1 MERRRLIAVIGGLA
15 LLGGAVVLLRN
26 ESAPP
31 LPETYERFLAEGVE
45 YVPDT
50 QRVTAPTDLRL
61 TALDR
66 TSLRAGW
73 TAADGLGHGGFEVRW
88 NGHSRLV
95 RGTGTE
101 LTDLDANADVR
112 VEVRALDALGGR
124 TGPATAEAVPRLAY
138 DETWMDGLVVPVDV
152 FDGPEALTP
161 RRWRVFDGGDPRC
174 LGLRPFNGR
183 RVEVGCDAVDLQ
195 SNVPLRL
202 RPPGPDGAIG
212 RVLLTTD
219 GPIGTRSEQGQGQGE
234 MLIALLPE
242 PAHDLGLLGR
252 SFPPDAVVLR
262 VTPFGA
268 QFVRGDDESVETFGT
283 YPPPT
288 RGVRHRWELRV
299 MPDAVVA
306 LRDGIAVAKA
316 PATLPWRAARVRLA
330 FRQASG
336 TLLDSF
342 GIGGAAGHPEP
353 GSVVPLG
360 PGTEEGGATSLG
372 NVADSRL
379 AGATSVRVVASVVAE
394 RAAPIT
400 VELGSRSAPALPLQP
415 DRALDSNRPSAFYAD
430 FPLPAP
436 ERNPEVRLRS
446 DVRVTAFQAHAVVAD
461 GPDARP
467 PVPRLA
473 DRASPGPAVP
483 TPAVSVVHETSEG
496 AEFPREGKVRLTVE
510 LADADAGEVAAVRG
524 VEVDLDGE
532 RIATLP
538 TNGSAGG
545 RHEFLVDLADL
556 SSGRHEFDVRVR
568 PVDGGLGVRS
578 ARQAFQIR
586 PL

>member
-1 MERRRLIAVIGGLA
+1 MERRKIIAVIGGLV

-31 LPETYERFLAEGVE
+31 LPRTYERFLADGVE

-50 QRVTAPTDLRL
+50 QRVTTPVDLWL

-66 TSLRAGW
+66 TSVRADW

-95 RGTGTE
+95 RGTETE

-112 VEVRALDALGGR
+112 VEVRALDAMGVR
-124 TGPATAEAVPRLAY
+124 TVPATAEAVPRLAY
-138 DETWMDGLVVPVDV
+138 DGTWMDSLMVPVDL

-161 RRWRVFDGGDPRC
+161 RRWRIFDGGTTGC

-195 SNVPLRL
+195 SNVPLRF

-212 RVLLTTD
+212 RVSFTTD
-219 GPIGTRSEQGQGQGE
+219 GPVGSRPGE
-234 MLIALLPE
+234 GEVLIALLPE
-242 PAHDLGLLGR
+242 PSHDLGLLGR
-252 SFPPDAVVLR
+252 PFPPDAVVLR
-262 VTPFGA
+262 ITPFGA
-268 QFVRGDDESVETFGT
+268 QFARGDDTRIETFGT
-283 YPPPT
+283 YPPPVP
-288 RGVRHRWELRV
+288 GVRHRWELRV
-299 MPDAVVA
+299 MPDEVVA
-306 LRDGIAVAKA
+306 FREGIAVAKA
-316 PATLPWRAARVRLA
+316 PVALPWTAARVRLA
-330 FRQASG
+330 FRQAPG

-342 GIGGAAGHPEP
+342 GIGGAAGNPEP
-353 GSVVPLG
+353 GTVVPLG
-360 PGTEEGGATSLG
+360 PGTDEDGATSLG

-415 DRALDSNRPSAFYAD
+415 DRGLDPNRPSAFYAD

-446 DVRVTAFQAHAVVAD
+446 DVRVTAYQAHVVIAD
-461 GPDARP
+461 GPDSRQ

-473 DRASPGPAVP
+473 DRPSPGPAVP
-483 TPAVSVVHETSEG
+483 TPAVSVVHETSDG
-496 AEFPREGKVRLTVE
+496 AEFPNEGRVRLTVE
-510 LADADAGEVAAVRG
+510 LADTRTGEVAAVKG
-524 VEVDLDGE
+524 IEVDLDGE
-532 RIATLP
+532 RVATLP

-556 SSGRHEFDVRVR
+556 SSGRHEFDVRVV
-568 PVDGGLGVRS
+568 PVDEGLDVQS
-578 ARQAFQIR
+578 SRQTFQIR